1 MRSSGQSSLDEGISS
16 AQTIKMCGIYG
27 AFDPSSRLGDEMRAW
42 SARAQEL
49 LRHRG
54 PDDHGCEELLDGH
67 CLLGHTRLSI
77 IDIEGGKQPLRNED
91 ETIWVIC
98 NGEIYNYVELR
109 EQLIEKGHQFRT
121 HSDCEVLVHLYEEK
135 GPALLDD
142 LVGMFAFVLLDE
154 RNQRLLAARDPF
166 GEKPLYWA
174 PLGPKG
180 VAFASEMKALM
191 ALPHVD
197 RRLDVAAIAQ
207 FLALRYV
214 PAPRTHWQGVRKLM
228 AGEALVADAESGI
241 RRWRYW
247 QPEFPDENGA
257 PAPSREAAVEEI
269 RHRVRESTRLRLR
282 SDVPL
287 AAFLSGGID
296 STFVVCAMRELMPG
310 TKFSTFCAS
319 FDEKELDEA
328 PLARAIAEHIGSDHR
343 EVHFTSEQVLASFEA
358 LIDHYDEPFADA
370 SMLPTFAVC
379 RAARETCK
387 VMLSGDGGDECFVG
401 YREFFRYY
409 PLHKLRRFPGMNGVA
424 QAALPLWNRSWR
436 GIGLVSFLAATDWE
450 LLYPETLRNGLP
462 RIFRAGS
469 SAAASEGLEE
479 LRLAAVHHARLK
491 YPKSVIE
498 AMTAGYLPEQ
508 ILVKVDRASMKSALE
523 CRTPFL
529 DRDLFDY
536 VRRLPEDYHF
546 ERGLGKA
553 LLRRA
558 LPEWVP
564 ENIRWREKRGFTPP
578 MATWLRTSLRLHMER
593 ALEEFPEELR
603 EVIDPESARQ
613 LFREHQA
620 GVDRSDQLFRWLVLS
635 RRCREAVAA

>member
-1 MRSSGQSSLDEGISS
+1 
-16 AQTIKMCGIYG
+16 MCGIYG
-27 AFDPSSRLGDEMRAW
+27 VFDPSSPLDDAMRTW
-42 SARAQEL
+42 SQRAQES

-54 PDDHGCEELLDGH
+54 PDDQGCEERMNGH

-77 IDIEGGKQPLRNED
+77 IDLEGGRQPLRNED

-109 EQLIEKGHQFRT
+109 AQLIEKGHRFRT

-135 GPALLDD
+135 SDALLDD

-154 RNQRLLAARDPF
+154 KNQRILAARDRF
-166 GEKPLYWA
+166 GEKPLYWT
-174 PLGPKG
+174 PIGG
-180 VAFASEMKALM
+180 GGIAFASEMKALIP
-191 ALPHVD
+191 LPHLD
-197 RRLDVAAIAQ
+197 RRLDVAAVAQ

-214 PAPRTHWQGVRKLM
+214 PAPRTHLQGVRKLM
-228 AGEALVADAESGI
+228 AGEALVVEAGTGI

-247 QPEFPDENGA
+247 EPELPNDVPGK
-257 PAPSREAAVEEI
+257 PPSKAEAVEEI
-269 RHRVRESTRLRLR
+269 QHRVRESVRLRLR

-319 FDEKELDEA
+319 FDDEELDEA
-328 PLARAIAEHIGSDHR
+328 PYARLVAERIGSDHR
-343 EVHFTSEQVLASFEA
+343 EVHFTSEQVLSSFDS

-370 SMLPTFAVC
+370 SMFPTFAVC
-379 RAARETCK
+379 RAARERCK
-387 VMLSGDGGDECFVG
+387 VMLSGDGGDECFAG

-409 PLHKLRRFPGMNGVA
+409 SLHGLRRFPGVN
-424 QAALPLWNRSWR
+424 AAASALLPHWNASWR
-436 GIGLVSFLAATDWE
+436 GIGPLSFLARSDWG
-450 LLYPETLRNGLP
+450 LLYPVEQRDSLLD
-462 RIFRAGS
+462 IFLAPHAD
-469 SAAASEGLEE
+469 AATEGLEE
-479 LRLAAVHHARLK
+479 LRAIARHHARLS
-491 YPKSVIE
+491 YPKSAIE

-529 DRDLFDY
+529 DRDLSDF
-536 VRRLPEDYHF
+536 VRRLPLDYHF

-558 LPEWVP
+558 LPQWVP
-564 ENIRWREKRGFTPP
+564 DQIRWREKRGFTPP
-578 MATWLRTSLRLHMER
+578 LATWLRTSLRSQMEQ
-593 ALEEFPEELR
+593 ALQEFPAALR
-603 EVIDPESARQ
+603 TVLDVAPAWK
-613 LFREHQA
+613 LFDEHQA
-620 GVDRSDQLFRWLVLS
+620 GADRSDQLFRWLVLS
-635 RRCREAVAA
+635 RRSQEAQPA

>member
-1 MRSSGQSSLDEGISS
+1 
-16 AQTIKMCGIYG
+16 MCGIYG

-42 SARAQEL
+42 SQRAQEL

-54 PDDHGCEELLDGH
+54 PDDHGCEELLEGH

-77 IDIEGGKQPLRNED
+77 IDLEGGKQPLRNED

-109 EQLIEKGHQFRT
+109 EQLIEKGHRFRT

-135 GPALLDD
+135 GQALLDD
-142 LVGMFAFVLLDE
+142 LVGMFAFVLFDE
-154 RNQRLLAARDPF
+154 KNRRMLAARDPF

-174 PLGPKG
+174 PLGTKG
-180 VAFASEMKALM
+180 IAFASEMKALM
-191 ALPHVD
+191 ALPQVD
-197 RRLDVAAIAQ
+197 RKLDVAAIAQ

-228 AGEALVADAESGI
+228 AGEALVVDESGI
-241 RRWRYW
+241 RRWPYW
-247 QPEFPDENGA
+247 QPDFPEENTT
-257 PAPSREAAVEEI
+257 PVPSKGEAVEEI
-269 RHRVRESTRLRLR
+269 RHRVREATRLRLR

-296 STFVVCAMRELMPG
+296 STFVVCAMRELMPA

-319 FDEKELDEA
+319 FDDEELDEA
-328 PLARAIAEHIGSDHR
+328 PFARTVADHIGSDHR
-343 EVHFTSEQVLASFEA
+343 EVHFKSEQVLASFEA

-370 SMLPTFAVC
+370 SMFPTFAVC
-379 RAARETCK
+379 RAAREGCK
-387 VMLSGDGGDECFVG
+387 VMLSGDGGDECFGG

-409 PLHKLRRFPGMNGVA
+409 ALHGLRRFPGVNAIAG
-424 QAALPLWNRSWR
+424 AALPLWSRSWR

-462 RIFRAGS
+462 RIFRSDCIG
-469 SAAASEGLEE
+469 AAREGLEE
-479 LRLAAVHHARLK
+479 LRQRAVHHARLK

-498 AMTAGYLPEQ
+498 GMTAGYLPEQ

-529 DRDLFDY
+529 DRNLLAY
-536 VRRLPEDYHF
+536 VRRLPEEYHF

-558 LPEWVP
+558 LPDWVP

-578 MATWLRTSLRLHMER
+578 LAAWLRASLRPQMER
-593 ALEEFPEELR
+593 ALQEFPEELR
-603 EVIDPESARQ
+603 QVVDPQPAWQ
-613 LFREHQA
+613 LFREHHA
-620 GVDRSDQLFRWLVLS
+620 GADRSDQLFRWLVLS
-635 RRCREAVAA
+635 RRCREVAVA